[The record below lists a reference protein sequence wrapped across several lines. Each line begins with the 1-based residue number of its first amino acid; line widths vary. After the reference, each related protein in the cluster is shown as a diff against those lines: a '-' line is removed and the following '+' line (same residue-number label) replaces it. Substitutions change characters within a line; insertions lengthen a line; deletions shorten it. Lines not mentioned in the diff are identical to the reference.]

1 MNEELQAKLAAMAD
15 ALGVKAEALFQV
27 LVQEQVRSGWVL
39 VASLLPLAIIFGVA
53 GAIFAKKAHGCKSY
67 SASDA
72 YGAAAFVSCIIGF
85 SFLVA
90 VLATAPERILCPT
103 KGAIQGLLK

>member
-39 VASLLPLAIIFGVA
+39 VATLLPLAIIFGAA
-53 GAIFAKKAHGCKSY
+53 GAIFTKKAY
-67 SASDA
+67 SCERYSTSDA
-72 YGAAAFVSCIIGF
+72 CVAGAVASFAICLALMITVAAVG
-85 SFLVA
+85 
-90 VLATAPERILCPT
+90 PERILCPT